1 MEYWA
6 NPNRAAMIGDDAM
19 KNRDLSATMHE
30 PAISRLQS
38 GGLITNYVCSSA
50 CAHCSYR
57 SSPKRDKAY
66 ITADEAAENFRACRR
81 LGCRSMH
88 IGGGEPLLKPAA
100 LKEVLRA
107 ARQES
112 MEIEYVETNSSWFRD
127 HDSAVALLR
136 DLQRLGCGTLLISI
150 DPFHNEFIPFA
161 KVKGVLQACRRS
173 GMGIFPWVMEF
184 YDEIDRLGDQTT
196 HSLEEYEHAYG
207 PGYLADVE
215 ARYRVSMCGRA
226 VDTFGPLHPRQGAEQ
241 ILSQASSSC
250 PRLLGTGHFHIDLY
264 GNYVPP
270 GCVGLAV
277 HRDDLGEPLTRAS
290 YPIFR
295 TLLEGGVA
303 ALHELAREFG
313 YEPDRQFAGECDLCA
328 HLRSFLA
335 NCAPDQF
342 PELAPSE
349 FYTIDR

>member
-1 MEYWA
+1 
-6 NPNRAAMIGDDAM
+6 MIEGDST
-19 KNRDLSATMHE
+19 KTWDLSATMHE

-66 ITADEAAENFRACRR
+66 ITAPQAAENFRICRR

-88 IGGGEPLLKPAA
+88 IGGGEPLLKPDA

-107 ARQES
+107 ARQEG
-112 MEIEYVETNSSWFRD
+112 MGIDYVETNSSWFRD
-127 HDSAVALLR
+127 QDSAVALLR
-136 DLQRLGCGTLLISI
+136 DLQQLGCGTLLISI

-184 YDEIDRLGDQTT
+184 YDEINRLDDRTT
-196 HSLEEYEHAYG
+196 HSLEEYEQAYG

-215 ARYRVSMCGRA
+215 ARYWVSMCGRA
-226 VDTFGPLHPRQGAEQ
+226 VDTFGPLHPRQDAEQ
-241 ILSQASSSC
+241 ILGQANPSC
-250 PRLLGTGHFHIDLY
+250 QKLVGTGHFHIDLY

-270 GCVGLAV
+270 GCVGLTV
-277 HRDDLGEPLTRAS
+277 RRDDLGSPLARES

-303 ALHELAREFG
+303 ALYSLAQEFG
-313 YEPDRQFAGECDLCA
+313 YEPGREFAGECDLCA
-328 HLRSFLA
+328 QLRSFLVGR
-335 NCAPDQF
+335 APDRF
-342 PELAPSE
+342 PELAPAE
-349 FYTIDR
+349 FYTVDQ